1 MLQNENRA
9 VVIYYEQKAV
19 SGDLLEARRIIRER
33 IMFAWL
39 DTLIDRLGLTGL
51 IDSVLRYS
59 ARAALVAVI
68 CFVLFFV
75 AKRVVSAV
83 FFRVPFIRKSKTV
96 NIVKKSRL
104 IPRTM
109 HLMTPL
115 VVRLSAAGFGNAA
128 PWIIKAVT
136 VYTIIVIM
144 LIVDSLLDIID
155 DLYRRKEIAKRRP
168 IKGLLQVVEIVVGIV
183 LSIVIIASWIDE
195 SPLVLLSGFGAFA
208 AVLSFVFKDTL
219 LGFVAGIQLTAD
231 DLVQIGDWIEVPGH
245 NINGTITDITL
256 MAVKVD
262 NFDNTTSTV
271 PAYTLITNTFKNWRK
286 MSQTEGRRIK
296 RAVQVDVNSVRFCTE
311 AMLLEFSK
319 IEYLEPYI
327 REKREAGRA
336 PVDGDGPGG
345 ETANDPHLT
354 NIGVFREYLKRYLE
368 NHPDIRQDMM
378 ILVRQLAYENR
389 GIPIEIYAF
398 SAKTEWTEY
407 ESVQADI
414 FDHVYAIAPVFG
426 ISLFQE
432 IAGSDLR
439 AIPR

>member
-1 MLQNENRA
+1 
-9 VVIYYEQKAV
+9 
-19 SGDLLEARRIIRER
+19 
-33 IMFAWL
+33 MFAWL
-39 DTLIDRLGLTGL
+39 DTLIDKLGLTGL
-51 IDSVLRYS
+51 IDSILRYS
-59 ARAALVAVI
+59 TRALLVVII

-75 AKRVVSAV
+75 AKRVASAI
-83 FFRVPFIRKSKTV
+83 FFRIPVIRKSKTV

-104 IPRTM
+104 IPGTM

-115 VVRLSAAGFGNAA
+115 VVRLSAAGFGAA
-128 PWIIKAVT
+128 ESWIIKAVT
-136 VYTIIVIM
+136 VYTIIIIM
-144 LIVDSLLDIID
+144 LIVDSFLEIID
-155 DLYRRKEIAKRRP
+155 NLYRRKEIAKRRP

-183 LSIVIIASWIDE
+183 LAIVIIASWIDE

-219 LGFVAGIQLTAD
+219 LGFVAGIQLTTD

-245 NINGTITDITL
+245 NIDGTVSEITL
-256 MAVKVD
+256 ISVKID

-271 PAYTLITNTFKNWRK
+271 PAYTLVTNTFKNWRK

-327 REKREAGRA
+327 REKREAGRV
-336 PVDGDGPGG
+336 PIHGEKPGG
-345 ETANDPHLT
+345 ETANSPHLT
-354 NIGVFREYLKRYLE
+354 NVGVFREYLKRYLE

-407 ESVQADI
+407 ETVQANI
-414 FDHVYAIAPVFG
+414 MDHVYAIAPVFG

-432 IAGSDLR
+432 ISGSDLR

>member
-1 MLQNENRA
+1 
-9 VVIYYEQKAV
+9 
-19 SGDLLEARRIIRER
+19 
-33 IMFAWL
+33 MFVWL
-39 DTLIDRLGLTGL
+39 DTLLDRLGLTGL

-59 ARAALVAVI
+59 ARAVLVAVI
-68 CFVLFFV
+68 CFALFFIT
-75 AKRVVSAV
+75 KRVASAI
-83 FFRVPFIRKSKTV
+83 FFRIPVIRKSKTA
-96 NIVKKSRL
+96 NIIKKSRL

-115 VVRLSAAGFGNAA
+115 VVRLSAAGFGSAE
-128 PWIIKAVT
+128 PWMIKAAT
-136 VYTIIVIM
+136 VYTVIVIM

-155 DLYRRKEIAKRRP
+155 ELYRRKEIAKRRP

-219 LGFVAGIQLTAD
+219 LGFVAGIQLTTD

-245 NINGTITDITL
+245 NINGTVTDITL
-256 MAVKVD
+256 IAVKID

-271 PAYTLITNTFKNWRK
+271 PAYTLVTNTFKNWRK

-296 RAVQVDVNSVRFCTE
+296 RSVQVDVNSVRFCTE
-311 AMLLEFSK
+311 EMLAEFSK
-319 IEYLEPYI
+319 IQYLEPYI
-327 REKREAGRA
+327 REKREAGRV
-336 PVDGDGPGG
+336 PVDSEKPGG
-345 ETANDPHLT
+345 EAANSPHLT
-354 NIGVFREYLKRYLE
+354 NIGVFREYLMRYLE
-368 NHPDIRQDMM
+368 KHPDIRQDMM
-378 ILVRQLAYENR
+378 IFVRQLAYENR

-407 ESVQADI
+407 EALQADI

-426 ISLFQE
+426 VSLFQE
-432 IAGSDLR
+432 ISGGDLR